1 MYFAY
6 IIFFVV
12 ACRKVF
18 SCPVNRVF
26 DFHNYQ
32 IFNKILKTQ
41 KHEKNTT
48 FIPDA
53 SLVCV

>member
-18 SCPVNRVF
+18 SCPINRVF